1 MTTDERLKFRSES
14 RLIGRR
20 APRRVFAVCVL
31 TAVLATSAAGKAAR
45 AASAADA
52 AKSQDAFL
60 ERQLD
65 ALRRRTEETPK
76 NGAGWKELGSAYVR
90 RAYETA
96 DPSYYPAAADAF
108 KRASALVPKSPELL
122 AAEAGLALA
131 RHEFAVAASLSRD
144 ALTLQPNSFDAK
156 VALVDATI
164 ELGRYDEAAGLI
176 DGLVDQRAGVASLSR
191 LSYLRQ
197 LNGDIVGAEAAMRSA
212 ISAAPAGTVD
222 RSVALAYLG
231 DILLE
236 RGKGSAAR
244 KAFDEARRIHPF
256 SATAAMGIARMD
268 AGDRRWGASIAVL
281 DALTER
287 VPLPGALGQRADVA
301 RAAHDPK
308 GELAANQLVDASIAL
323 FRSNGAVVDSE
334 LAVLLADR
342 GPGSAAS
349 AVSAAKKAYASR
361 QTIFTNDAMA
371 WSLFQA
377 GKVTDAVPF
386 ARRAV
391 ATNPAV
397 ASVRWHAAAVF
408 AAAGFNDDARSELA
422 AASVNQWFSA
432 SQNSARVALA
442 IKLKGQS

>member
-1 MTTDERLKFRSES
+1 MTTDERLTFHSES

-20 APRRVFAVCVL
+20 APRGGLIACVL
-31 TAVLATSAAGKAAR
+31 MACVLAVMLTTGSAANANSAAKDQDAVL
-45 AASAADA
+45 
-52 AKSQDAFL
+52 
-60 ERQLD
+60 ERRLD
-65 ALRRRTEETPK
+65 GLRRKTEEAPK
-76 NGAGWKELGSAYVR
+76 SGAAWKDLGSAYVR

-96 DPSYYPAAADAF
+96 DPSYYPAAADSF
-108 KRASALVPKSPELL
+108 KRATALLPKSAELL
-122 AAEAGLALA
+122 SAEAGLALA
-131 RHEFAVAASLSRD
+131 RHEFAIAASLSKD
-144 ALTLQPNSFDAK
+144 ALALQPNSFDAK
-156 VALVDATI
+156 VSLVDATI
-164 ELGRYDEAAGLI
+164 ELGRYDEAAELV
-176 DGLVDQRAGVASLSR
+176 DGLVDQRPGVASLSR

-212 ISAAPAGTVD
+212 VSAAPAGSVD

-244 KAFDEARRIHPF
+244 KAFEEARRIHPL
-256 SATAAMGIARMD
+256 SATAAMGIARVE
-268 AGDRRWGASIAVL
+268 AGDQRWGQSITVL
-281 DALTER
+281 DSLTER

-301 RAAHDPK
+301 RAAHDAK

-342 GPGSAAS
+342 GPGASAS
-349 AVSAAKKAYASR
+349 AVAAAKKAYASR

-377 GKVTDAVPF
+377 GKVAEAVPF

-391 ATNPAV
+391 ATKPAV
-397 ASVRWHAAAVF
+397 ASVRWHAAAVL
-408 AAAGFNDDARSELA
+408 AAAGLDDDARSELH
-422 AASVNQWFSA
+422 AASANQWFSA
-432 SQNSARVALA
+432 SQNPARVALT
-442 IKLKGQS
+442 IKLKGQP

>member
-1 MTTDERLKFRSES
+1 MTTDERLTFHSVS

-20 APRRVFAVCVL
+20 ALRRGFAACVL
-31 TAVLATSAAGKAAR
+31 TALLATGS
-45 AASAADA
+45 AASANSAVA
-52 AKSQDAFL
+52 AKDQDAVL
-60 ERQLD
+60 ERRLD
-65 ALRRRTEETPK
+65 GLRRKTEETPK
-76 NGAGWKELGSAYVR
+76 NGAAWKDLGSAYVR

-96 DPSYYPAAADAF
+96 DPSYYPAATAAF
-108 KRASALVPKSPELL
+108 KRAAALLPKSPELL
-122 AAEAGLALA
+122 SAQAGLALA
-131 RHEFAVAASLSRD
+131 RHEFAVAAALSKN
-144 ALTLQPNSFDAK
+144 ALALQPNSFDAK

-164 ELGRYDEAAGLI
+164 ELGRYDEAAALV
-176 DGLVDQRAGVASLSR
+176 DSLVDQRPGVASLSR

-212 ISAAPAGTVD
+212 VSSAPTGSVD
-222 RSVALAYLG
+222 RAVALAYLG

-256 SATAAMGIARMD
+256 SATAAMGIARVE
-268 AGDRRWGASIAVL
+268 AGDQRWEQSITVL
-281 DALTER
+281 DSLTER

-301 RAAHDPK
+301 RAAHDTK

-342 GPGSAAS
+342 GPSSAAP
-349 AVSAAKKAYASR
+349 AVAAAKKAYASR

-377 GKVTDAVPF
+377 GKVADAVPF

-391 ATNPAV
+391 ATKPAV
-397 ASVRWHAAAVF
+397 ASVRWHAAAVL
-408 AAAGFNDDARSELA
+408 AAAGFDDDARTELD
-422 AASVNQWFSA
+422 AASANQWFSA
-432 SQNSARVALA
+432 SQNPARVALT
-442 IKLKGQS
+442 IKLKGQL